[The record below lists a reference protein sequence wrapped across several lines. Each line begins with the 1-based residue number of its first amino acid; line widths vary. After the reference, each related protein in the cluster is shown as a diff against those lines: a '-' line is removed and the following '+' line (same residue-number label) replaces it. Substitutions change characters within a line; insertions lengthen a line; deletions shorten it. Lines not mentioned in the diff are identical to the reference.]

1 MPGERNAPVTM
12 GLATPTLVIAM
23 DRRRFQ
29 TLTTA
34 FIAGE
39 MLLFH
44 GAGQALTLSDL
55 TQAQASQGLKAALEQ
70 GARVAVATL
79 GQPNGFLGNDRV
91 RIPLPGYLEDA
102 ANLLRRL
109 GQGARLDELVA
120 AMNHAAEAAVPLAK
134 DMLITAVKSMSVQDA
149 KSILSGGDTSVTQ
162 FFVDKTREPLT
173 GKFLPVVKK
182 TTQQVKLAEKY
193 NQVAGKASAMGLLSG
208 DEVSVE
214 RYVTGKALD
223 GLYFMIGEEEKK
235 IRQNPVETG
244 SAILKK
250 VFGALQ

>member
-1 MPGERNAPVTM
+1 MVPGERDVPVTM
-12 GLATPTLVIAM
+12 GPAKPPPVISM
-23 DRRRFQ
+23 DRRSFQ

-39 MLLFH
+39 LLLFH
-44 GAGQALTLSDL
+44 GTSQALTLSDL
-55 TQAQASQGLKAALEQ
+55 THAQASQGLKAALEQ
-70 GARVAVATL
+70 GARVAVAVL
-79 GQPNGFLGNDRV
+79 GQPNGFLGNDKV
-91 RIPLPGYLEDA
+91 RIPLPGYLEEA
-102 ANLLRRL
+102 ASLLR
-109 GQGARLDELVA
+109 RLDELVV

-134 DMLITAVKSMSVQDA
+134 DMLVGAVKSMSVQDA

-162 FFVDKTREPLT
+162 FFADKTRVPLA

-193 NQVAGKASAMGLLSG
+193 NQIAGKAAGMGLLSG

-235 IRQNPVETG
+235 IRQDPVGTG

-250 VFGALQ
+250 VFGALK